1 LRTGAVVLQGLKC
14 QLPGS
19 VSALVS
25 KSASFSVSDDE
36 KGSSI
41 GSSQPQTLGFFFL
54 DFGFGGKATREL

>member
-41 GSSQPQTLGFFFL
+41 GSSQPQTRGFFL